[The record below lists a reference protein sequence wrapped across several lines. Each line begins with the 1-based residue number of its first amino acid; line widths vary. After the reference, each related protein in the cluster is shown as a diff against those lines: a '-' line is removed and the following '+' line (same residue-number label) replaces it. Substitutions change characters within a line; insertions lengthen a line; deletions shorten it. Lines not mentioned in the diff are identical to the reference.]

1 MLVTGK
7 PDAIRVGVIQLPYK
21 KQSGSFKSANDLI
34 WLKVS
39 HIVENLGNAR
49 ASTNQ
54 LARMDL
60 FPFIASWVP
69 FQQLGITGEAGLD
82 KYCHETT
89 VEQKLAICKA
99 NAESVARSAVQGEPA
114 GEAKNRRLN
123 RGLDCMMDAH
133 DKILECKD
141 SLALPI
147 TKRIRYHQANQV
159 PVPTNFDV
167 TNFDVAH

>member
-34 WLKVS
+34 WVKVS
-39 HIVENLGNAR
+39 QILENLGNAR

-54 LARMDL
+54 LA
-60 FPFIASWVP
+60 

-123 RGLDCMMDAH
+123 RGLDCLMDAH